1 LERCSRRQISTNS
14 KTMSQQKTKK
24 TRELKGS
31 SLYRSVTCWL
41 RLIKDNQEAQ
51 KEPENLRPQTECP
64 PSPLQPPSLLP
75 HILLSRHNRDYQWP
89 QKLLCNPSQRAPC
102 NTRLLVN
109 WPNHL
114 MDPEEMEDP
123 SLSELTGL
131 APADLQKDK
140 SVLLSLT
147 PSEDA
152 SDPNGQEVEEVEENL
167 LTMTM
172 TWTEELLM
180 KSLMA
185 TTF

>member
-1 LERCSRRQISTNS
+1 
-14 KTMSQQKTKK
+14 
-24 TRELKGS
+24 
-31 SLYRSVTCWL
+31 
-41 RLIKDNQEAQ
+41 
-51 KEPENLRPQTECP
+51 
-64 PSPLQPPSLLP
+64 
-75 HILLSRHNRDYQWP
+75 
-89 QKLLCNPSQRAPC
+89 
-102 NTRLLVN
+102 
-109 WPNHL
+109 